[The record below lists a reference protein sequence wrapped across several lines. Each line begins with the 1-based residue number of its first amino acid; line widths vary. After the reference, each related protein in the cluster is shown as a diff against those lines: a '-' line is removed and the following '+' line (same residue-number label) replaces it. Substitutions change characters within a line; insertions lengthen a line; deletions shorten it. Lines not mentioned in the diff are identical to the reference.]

1 MSADLASLAADLP
14 YFTRPPA
21 QVGVHAGRRSDPEA
35 SCEPESTLGRINPYG
50 GLRDSDRKPAQR
62 EGKLMRLFYSS
73 LTAILLSIVATG
85 RALSQGP
92 ATASGD
98 SGLQAFLHQWEKA
111 QSRFINGDPTLWKQN
126 ASHRDDATIFGAF
139 GGHEKGWKQVGP
151 RNDWASSK
159 FKDSGAKQTIE
170 YLNSAASG
178 DLAFTISLERQE
190 QVSMGNQDKPAPR
203 TLRVT
208 QIFRKEDGV
217 WKLLH
222 RHADPLV
229 ERRAPSK
236 AP

>member
-1 MSADLASLAADLP
+1 MKLFHCSA
-14 YFTRPPA
+14 
-21 QVGVHAGRRSDPEA
+21 V
-35 SCEPESTLGRINPYG
+35 
-50 GLRDSDRKPAQR
+50 
-62 EGKLMRLFYSS
+62 
-73 LTAILLSIVATG
+73 AILLFVVATANVFPQ
-85 RALSQGP
+85 RP
-92 ATASGD
+92 AISGSD
-98 SGLQAFLHQWEKA
+98 SSLQMFLPQWEMA

-126 ASHRDDATIFGAF
+126 ASHGDDATIFGAF
-139 GGHEKGWKQVGP
+139 GGYEKGWKQVGP

-159 FKDSGAKQTIE
+159 FKESGAGQKIE

-190 QVSMGNQDKPAPR
+190 QVSMGNQNKPAPR

-208 QIFRKEDGV
+208 QIFRKEGSV

-229 ERRAPSK
+229 ERRAPSE